1 MRFMLQVRGNRD
13 SEAGV
18 LPSQELIA
26 AMLKFNQEMA
36 EAGVMVAGEGLHP
49 SSKGIRISYSGAERR
64 VVNGPFD
71 VDELVSGFWIINVRS
86 KEEAIQ
92 WAERAPFQEG
102 VVEIRQVF
110 EPEDFGSALSP
121 EMREM
126 EDRMR
131 AGLADKNRR

>member
-1 MRFMLQVRGNRD
+1 MLQVRGNRD

-26 AMLKFNQEMA
+26 ATLKFNQEMA

-110 EPEDFGSALSP
+110 EPEDFGPALSP

>member
-26 AMLKFNQEMA
+26 ATLKFNQEMA

-110 EPEDFGSALSP
+110 EPEDFGPALSP